1 MRRWE
6 DLREVIL
13 QGLTDAPDI
22 ATLAEQFFVNLL
34 TYRPDPIWET
44 LHALKVT
51 DYLET
56 FGSILYSRIQDI
68 LQNRCVSPKFWK
80 NANQ

>member
-22 ATLAEQFFVNLL
+22 ATLAEQFCMYHPVLYLFFHFLHGRSPFEFV
-34 TYRPDPIWET
+34 
-44 LHALKVT
+44 
-51 DYLET
+51 
-56 FGSILYSRIQDI
+56 F
-68 LQNRCVSPKFWK
+68 
-80 NANQ
+80 